1 MEQKVVI
8 MLRTFLFVPTF
19 FFFYFASFSIFDFK
33 LLSWHLGLKT
43 AFAQTSDKKEPQ
55 KAPNVSPSPRPQN
68 VNFETLRLIER
79 IETKTKEL
87 KKREEAVKLKE
98 QQLKDLEKKVK
109 KDLKQIENAINQG
122 QVLLGISEDLNQENL
137 LNLVKIYSAMPP
149 ANAALLIGVL
159 DGRIAIPIISKMKS
173 KIAAKILSQMDPK
186 AVKVISEKL
195 VNPAKYKEPTR

>member
-8 MLRTFLFVPTF
+8 MLRTFLFVSTF
-19 FFFYFASFSIFDFK
+19 FFFYFASFSISDFK
-33 LLSWHLGLKT
+33 LLSWNLGLKT
-43 AFAQTSDKKEPQ
+43 AFAQTSEKKEPQ
-55 KAPNVSPSPRPQN
+55 KAPNVSPRPQN

-195 VNPAKYKEPTR
+195 VNPGK

>member
-8 MLRTFLFVPTF
+8 MLRTFIFVTTF
-19 FFFYFASFSIFDFK
+19 LFFYFASFSISDFK
-33 LLSWHLGLKT
+33 LLSWNLGLKT
-43 AFAQTSDKKEPQ
+43 AFAQTSEKKEPQ
-55 KAPNVSPSPRPQN
+55 KAPNVSPRPQN

-137 LNLVKIYSAMPP
+137 INLVKIYSSMPP
-149 ANAALLIGVL
+149 ANAALLIGAL

>member
-8 MLRTFLFVPTF
+8 MLRTFIFVTTF
-19 FFFYFASFSIFDFK
+19 LFFYFASFSISDFK
-33 LLSWHLGLKT
+33 LLSWNLGLKT
-43 AFAQTSDKKEPQ
+43 AFAQTSEKKEPQ
-55 KAPNVSPSPRPQN
+55 KAPNVSPRPQN

-195 VNPAKYKEPTR
+195 VNPGK